1 MAKTQMSDSVRIT
14 SMILG
19 VILVVAA
26 VGLILYFRANPGL
39 TASVQGSSTVKVMPD
54 IVGTYFVIE
63 TKADTAAQASS
74 LNNEAKQKMVD
85 ALEDI
90 PGLGFEKKD
99 LTTVSSSVGESCTW
113 TKDGEKCEGY
123 VAYHY
128 LRLELEGDNMDFA
141 GAVIDAGVN
150 AGANLQYINFE
161 LSSET
166 KNEYQAKALE
176 AATKDAKSKAE
187 GIASGLGKRVGRVVS
202 LTTDANGGFYP
213 YWRAYDAVATSSI
226 AQVKE
231 EATNIQPGEQEVYGS
246 VSVVYALI

>member
-1 MAKTQMSDSVRIT
+1 MSDSVRIT

-19 VILVVAA
+19 VILVIAA
-26 VGLILYFRANPGL
+26 IGVIFYLRMNPGL

-63 TKADTAAQASS
+63 TKADTATQANS
-74 LNNEAKQKMVD
+74 LNSEVKQKMVD

-90 PGLGFEKKD
+90 AGLGFEKKD
-99 LTTVSSSVGESCTW
+99 LTTVSSSVTEYCQWTRNGEDC
-113 TKDGEKCEGY
+113 DGY

-128 LRLELEGDNMDFA
+128 LRLELEEDKMDFA

-150 AGANLQYINFE
+150 AGASLQYINFE
-161 LSSET
+161 LSSE
-166 KNEYQAKALE
+166 KQNEYQAKALE
-176 AATKDAKSKAE
+176 EATKDAKSKAE
-187 GIASGLGKRVGRVVS
+187 GIAAGLDKRVGRVVS
-202 LTTDANGGFYP
+202 LTTGSNGGYYP
-213 YWRAYDAVATSSI
+213 WRAYDVMASESV

-231 EATNIQPGEQEVYGS
+231 AVTNIQPGEQEVYGS